1 MVKYSWDCE
10 IINVGGENMYREVGK
25 KEKQDLQL
33 ALYVFPAAGIGALIG
48 LLAYVN
54 GWL

>member
-1 MVKYSWDCE
+1 MYKEVK
-10 IINVGGENMYREVGK
+10 K

-33 ALYVFPAAGIGALIG
+33 ALYVFPAAGIGGFIG
-48 LLAYVN
+48 LLTYVN